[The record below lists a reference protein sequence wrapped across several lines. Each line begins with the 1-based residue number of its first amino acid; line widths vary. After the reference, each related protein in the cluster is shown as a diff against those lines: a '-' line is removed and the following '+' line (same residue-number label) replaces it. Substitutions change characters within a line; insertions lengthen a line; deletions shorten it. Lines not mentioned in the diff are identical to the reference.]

1 MLVTIQLPWWVY
13 KREVWLSQ
21 KCFWANLRVFTCM
34 YHVTSQEECVFEVVR
49 IRERSMHSQK
59 ASSKIVCLIS
69 VRINQHLVIY
79 LSAVNQT
86 R

>member
-1 MLVTIQLPWWVY
+1 MSARFVNFYT
-13 KREVWLSQ
+13 
-21 KCFWANLRVFTCM
+21 
-34 YHVTSQEECVFEVVR
+34 FEKYSLR

-59 ASSKIVCLIS
+59 AGSKIVCLIS

-86 R
+86 RLRSPTCSPM